1 MAVENN
7 NNSLFTDLA
16 LEGPTEFASAL
27 APPAAAGHFD
37 ELRGAVSSRLH
48 TPADL
53 PGQFQSQSQG
63 SLSPLPAMAPLAS
76 LTSPTPLFSVGSP
89 PPAAKTPTPVPDTA
103 SPTPLSPTWTTFFN
117 FLGTDGFYDLNHRSA
132 NLQRQI
138 RDNGVTYNVYADADG
153 PQRPWSLDLFPMIV
167 SEQDWAKIEV
177 GVAQRA
183 RLLNRVM
190 ADIYGP
196 QTLLANGLLPSAL
209 VHGHAGYLR
218 AMHGYQPPGGTY
230 LHIAAFDIAH
240 GPDGQWS
247 VVSQRT
253 QAPSGLGYL
262 LENRLTISLL
272 FPDAFRDMKVQRLAA
287 TYRALIDGMRAASP
301 VADSR
306 VVLLTSGPYNETYFE
321 HAYLARY
328 LGLTLVE
335 GSDLMVRNDRL
346 FLKTLKGLEPVHGLL
361 KRLDDEFLDP
371 LELRSDSTLGV
382 PGLLQVIRAGHVMV
396 VNTPGSAFLESSALL
411 GFLPALSRHLLGETL
426 ALPSQATWWCGER
439 AVMRDALSQLKH
451 CVIKP
456 TYPGTGVASVLGHTL
471 HQRELD
477 EWAGRIL
484 RRGEDF
490 TVQAYQPLS
499 QTPTWHGQRLEPR
512 SAMLRVFAVADGTG
526 TWQVLPGGLARL
538 AGKNE
543 NIASMQHG
551 GSSADVWVLGRA
563 HGRRATDGNAAAAT
577 PASMPSAS
585 DVMPASPP
593 SGLDPAALRA
603 PEATAGPTPQRRPV
617 TSRAAENLFWLGRYT
632 ERAEN
637 AVRLSRLTLQCLGGE
652 NQNSQAL
659 LAWLTRMAVG
669 NMLVLNT
676 VPPATQAR
684 RVFERALIANLAD
697 TTQAASVGYNLSA
710 VKSTASAVRERLS
723 QDQWQMIVRTESD
736 FFEHSDSFAPPA
748 ADLTRPKQE
757 HKHGRRITDP
767 VPDHELEA
775 ALEHPVEYSSVEA
788 LKALESVSGH
798 LAAMT
803 GAQTDRMT
811 RDDGWRLLSAGRL
824 IERLQMLAAALRRGF
839 DTGAVHDEG
848 GFGALLTLFDST
860 ITFNAQYQQRR
871 DVTCLIELLVLDRDN
886 PRSLAWVLQT
896 LRGRLTKLASLTS
909 GAPDSSE
916 PALPDFLQNL
926 PDPDTW
932 TLTDLW
938 PGGPAPV
945 TDSERQLQSEHLEA
959 VLTSCTDEALELS
972 NALSRRYFSHA
983 ASASQSLGA

>member
-1 MAVENN
+1 MENN

-37 ELRGAVSSRLH
+37 ELRGTLSSRPHNPTEL
-48 TPADL
+48 AV
-53 PGQFQSQSQG
+53 QFQSQSQG
-63 SLSPLPAMAPLAS
+63 SLPPLPAMAPLAS
-76 LTSPTPLFSVGSP
+76 LGSTPLFSVGSP
-89 PPAAKTPTPVPDTA
+89 PPAAKTPNPTPEAA

-167 SEQDWAKIEV
+167 SERDWAKIEV

-218 AMHGYQPPGGTY
+218 AMNGYQPPGGTY

-382 PGLLQVIRAGHVMV
+382 PGLLQVIRAGHVVV

-471 HQRELD
+471 NQRELD

-512 SAMLRVFAVADGTG
+512 SAMLRVFAVADGRG
-526 TWQVLPGGLARL
+526 SWQVLPGGLARL
-538 AGKNE
+538 AGRNE

-551 GSSADVWVLGRA
+551 GSSADVWVMGGA
-563 HGRRATDGNAAAAT
+563 NDRRATDNAPAPTSLSAYHAT
-577 PASMPSAS
+577 LKQPAP
-585 DVMPASPP
+585 
-593 SGLDPAALRA
+593 
-603 PEATAGPTPQRRPV
+603 TAGPALQRRPV

-652 NQNSQAL
+652 NQNSQPL

-669 NMLVLNT
+669 NMLVLST

-736 FFEHSDSFAPPA
+736 FFEHSDSFGPPA
-748 ADLTRPKQE
+748 ADPGHPVEE

-767 VPDHELEA
+767 VPEHELDV
-775 ALEHPVEYSSVEA
+775 ALEHPAEYSPVEA

-839 DTGAVHDEG
+839 DTGAVYDEG
-848 GFGALLTLFDST
+848 GFGAILALFDST

-871 DVTCLIELLVLDRDN
+871 DMSCLIELLVLDRDN

-896 LRGRLTKLASLTS
+896 LRGRLTKLASLT
-909 GAPDSSE
+909 GGGPDTSE
-916 PALPDFLQNL
+916 PTVPDFLQNL
-926 PDPDTW
+926 PDQDGW
-932 TLTDLW
+932 TLASLWTD
-938 PGGPAPV
+938 GPTPTNESA
-945 TDSERQLQSEHLEA
+945 RQQQSEHLET
-959 VLTSCTDEALELS
+959 VLATCTDEALELS